1 MTDKSPSVAG
11 SSARFSLIILLAVTV
26 VSRVAAF
33 GTPILYTD
41 EEFYFAVG
49 GAMANGAV
57 PFLDIWDRKPVGL
70 FLIYAVPGKLGLP
83 LGIWFYQIMAFACV
97 VSTAWLITRI
107 AAKAG
112 WERGSTMAGAAYA
125 LWVVFAGGQGGQSPI
140 FYNALMALAA
150 LYILNADGPK
160 RRRNGLIGMSL
171 VGLALQ
177 IKYSVVFEGIFF
189 GLWLVHREWRQS
201 GRLSVAAGWGTIL
214 AAAALMPTVV
224 ATLVYAE
231 MGHLPEFV
239 FASFQSILARN
250 GDPIQEE
257 VANILKA
264 GLILAPLVTVAF
276 AGGTPKA
283 AERTG
288 VHGFLRGWLAVSLL
302 AFAILPPWTFHYT
315 LPVVLPAC
323 TLAAGSFSRPDRKV
337 VSFSLLLAGAI
348 AGQVSLAVNRSQRG
362 TPHEFA
368 RLVDSVGRGPGC
380 LYVYSSSS
388 MLYPATGRCAVSR
401 YVFPS
406 HLTRA
411 REAGAIGVD
420 QASEIRHVFS
430 ARPEVVVVGPPYDG
444 ERPEIRS
451 LALELLAQSYRL
463 EGRVKLGRKRVS
475 TYRLRERPSISA
487 QAVSANSKTPGRA

>member
-1 MTDKSPSVAG
+1 MTDKSPNVPA
-11 SSARFSLIILLAVTV
+11 FSTRYPLLALLAVTLV
-26 VSRVAAF
+26 ARVAAL
-33 GTPILYTD
+33 GNPILYTD
-41 EEFYFAVG
+41 EEFYFAAG
-49 GAMANGAV
+49 KTIANGAI
-57 PFLDIWDRKPVGL
+57 PFVDIWDRKPIGL
-70 FLIYAVPGKLGLP
+70 FLIYAVPGKLGFP
-83 LGIWFYQIMAFACV
+83 LGIWLYQIMAVASV
-97 VSTAWLITRI
+97 VSTAWLIARI

-150 LYILNADGPK
+150 LYILKAEGPK
-160 RRRNGLIGMSL
+160 RRRNGMIGMSL

-177 IKYSVVFEGIFF
+177 VKYSVVFEGIFF
-189 GLWLVHREWRQS
+189 GLWLVHREWRQT
-201 GRLSVAAGWGTIL
+201 GRVGVAAGWGAIL
-214 AAAALMPTVV
+214 AAAALMPT
-224 ATLVYAE
+224 AAAALVYAGT
-231 MGHLPEFV
+231 GHLPEFV
-239 FASFQSILARN
+239 FANFHSILARN

-264 GLILAPLVTVAF
+264 GLILAPLVMAAL
-276 AGGTPKA
+276 AGGA
-283 AERTG
+283 AKVPERTA
-288 VHGFLRGWLAVSLL
+288 VHGFLLGWLAVSLL

-323 TLAAGSFSRPDRKV
+323 TLAAGFFSRPDRKV
-337 VSFSLLLAGAI
+337 ASFSLLLVAAI
-348 AGQVSLAVNRSQRG
+348 AGQVSLAINRAQRG
-362 TPHEFA
+362 TPHQFA

-420 QASEIRHVFS
+420 QASEIRHVF
-430 ARPEVVVVGPPYDG
+430 AAAPEVVVMGPPYDG

-463 EGRVKLGRKRVS
+463 AGQVKLGRKRVS
-475 TYRLRERPSISA
+475 IYRRGEPSRIPVR
-487 QAVSANSKTPGRA
+487 AVSSFG

>member
-1 MTDKSPSVAG
+1 
-11 SSARFSLIILLAVTV
+11 
-26 VSRVAAF
+26 
-33 GTPILYTD
+33 
-41 EEFYFAVG
+41 
-49 GAMANGAV
+49 MANGAI
-57 PFLDIWDRKPVGL
+57 PFVDIWDRKPVGL
-70 FLIYAVPGKLGLP
+70 FLIYALPGKLGLP
-83 LGIWFYQIMAFACV
+83 AGIWLYQIMAFACV
-97 VSTAWLITRI
+97 VSTAWLIARI

-112 WERGSTMAGAAYA
+112 WGRGSTMAGAAYA
-125 LWVVFAGGQGGQSPI
+125 MWVVFAGGQGGQSPI
-140 FYNALMALAA
+140 FYNTLMALAA
-150 LYILNADGPK
+150 LYVLNAEGPK

-189 GLWLVHREWRQS
+189 GLWLVHREWRQV
-201 GRLSVAAGWGTIL
+201 GRFDVVAGWGTIL
-214 AAAALMPTVV
+214 VAVALMPTAAAAL
-224 ATLVYAE
+224 VYAG

-239 FASFQSILARN
+239 FANFLSILARN
-250 GDPIQEE
+250 GDPVQEE

-264 GLILAPLVTVAF
+264 GLILAPLVT
-276 AGGTPKA
+276 A
-283 AERTG
+283 ALADGAVEATERTA

-323 TLAAGSFSRPDRKV
+323 TLAAGFFSRPDRKLE
-337 VSFSLLLAGAI
+337 SLSLLLIAAV
-348 AGQVSLAVNRSQRG
+348 AGQVSLAINRSQRG

-368 RLVDSVGRGPGC
+368 RLIDLVGPGPGC

-406 HLTRA
+406 HLTRV

-420 QASEIRHVFS
+420 QAAEMQRVFA
-430 ARPEVVVVGPPYDG
+430 ARPEVVVMAPPYDG

-451 LALELLAQSYRL
+451 LALELLAQNYCFAD
-463 EGRVKLGRKRVS
+463 RVKLGRKRVS
-475 TYRLRERPSISA
+475 IYRLGGPSCLSA
-487 QAVSANSKTPGRA
+487 QAFSRIPNTSRRA